1 MPVGPAYGAL
11 IAELGEAVDAHPK
24 DLALYEAEAP
34 PADWSLDT
42 EVSGIDRLADEV
54 GFDRFHLVGY
64 SGGGAACLRYA
75 TVRADRLL
83 SLAVMEPAF
92 AGWGGMDP
100 KERAHFERFGLIPT
114 LPEADQL
121 AAFQALQLAPGVPL
135 PTPPPGSPPPW
146 MAKRPAGI
154 RAFLATFFAS
164 DLDHAALR
172 RFERPVWFALGG
184 RSHPDYYARMSSRLE
199 TILPDYRIEVF
210 SDRHHFDP
218 PHRIE
223 PARVAASLRNV
234 WARADASGPARP

>member
-11 IAELGEAVDAHPK
+11 IAELGEAADAHPK
-24 DLALYEAEAP
+24 DLELYAGDAP
-34 PADWSLDT
+34 PTGWSLDA
-42 EVSGIDRLADEV
+42 EVEGIDRLADEV
-54 GFDRFHLVGY
+54 GFDQFHLVGY

-75 TVRADRLL
+75 TVHGDRLM

-92 AGWGGMDP
+92 AGWAGMGP
-100 KERAHFERFGLIPT
+100 EERAHFERFVVIPT
-114 LPEADQL
+114 LPEPEQL
-121 AAFQALQLAPGVPL
+121 AAFQALQLAPGVPR
-135 PTPPPGSPPPW
+135 PTPPPGPPPPW

-164 DLDHAALR
+164 DLDHVALR

-184 RSHPDYYARMSSRLE
+184 RSHPDYYRRMADRLA
-199 TILPDYRIEVF
+199 TVLMDYEVEVF
-210 SDRHHFDP
+210 PDRHHFDP